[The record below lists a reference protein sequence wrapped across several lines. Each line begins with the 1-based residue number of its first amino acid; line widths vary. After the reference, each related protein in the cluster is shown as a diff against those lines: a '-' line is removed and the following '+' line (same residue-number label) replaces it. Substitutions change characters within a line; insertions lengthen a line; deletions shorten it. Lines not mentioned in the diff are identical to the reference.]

1 MGVFK
6 AYDVRGVYGSELNE
20 DLARRIGYAT
30 AVHLG
35 LGPSSPPFVV
45 GRDMRPSSPSIAKA
59 AIEGLVTAGANVIDI
74 GLASTPMAYFAIGSL
89 GASGGLQVTASHNPA
104 KYTGFKVCREQAIPI
119 GSDSG
124 LAEIEQLVT
133 TGTPTPAADLGRIE
147 ERDLREAYRDHVL
160 RFADRELRPIRIV
173 IDAGNG
179 MAGYTLP
186 RLFEKLPGKL
196 TPMFF
201 ELDGTFPNHEANPLK
216 PENTAALRAK
226 VVELKADLGAAFD
239 GDGDRVAFVDE
250 TGTVIPSDIM
260 TALIARAVL
269 EKGPT
274 AIVYDL
280 RSSLVVPEEIE
291 KYGGRPIREKVGH
304 AFIRATL
311 RRENGQFGGEL
322 SGHYYFAENYFS
334 DSAEIAFLLVW
345 NLMSKEMLKLSALS
359 RPLRRYVQSGEMNFH
374 VDDKDAKIARIRE
387 TFADGRIDDLD
398 GVTVMFDDWWFNVRK
413 SNTEPLLRLNLEAD
427 GRDRYKEVLPRVLA
441 ILGKPE

>member
-1 MGVFK
+1 MGPFK
-6 AYDVRGVYGSELNE
+6 AYDIRGVYGPELNE
-20 DLARRIGYAT
+20 DLARKIGFAT
-30 AVHLG
+30 ATHLG
-35 LGPSSPPFVV
+35 AGPSTPPIVV
-45 GRDMRPSSPSIAKA
+45 GRDMRPSSPAMAKA
-59 AIEGLVTAGANVIDI
+59 AMEGITLAGANVIDI
-74 GLASTPMAYFAIGSL
+74 GLAPTPMAYFAIGSL
-89 GASGGLQVTASHNPA
+89 GAAGGLQVTASHNPA

-124 LAEIEQLVT
+124 LAEIEQLAT
-133 TGTPTPAADLGRIE
+133 SGEMTPAATPGTVE
-147 ERDLREAYRDHVL
+147 EKNILDAYRDHVL
-160 RFADRELRPIRIV
+160 RFADRDLRPIRIV

-226 VVELKADLGAAFD
+226 VVEMKADLGAAFD

-250 TGTVIPSDIM
+250 TGKIVPSDIM

-269 EKGPT
+269 KRQPT

-280 RSSLVVPEEIE
+280 RSSLVVAEEIE
-291 KYGGRPIREKVGH
+291 KWGGRPIREKVGH

-311 RRENGQFGGEL
+311 RRENGFFGGEL

-345 NLMSKEMLKLSALS
+345 NLMSEEMLKLSALV
-359 RPLRRYVQSGEMNFH
+359 RPLKRYVQSGELNFH
-374 VDDKDAKIARIRE
+374 VEDKDGKIEELRR
-387 TFADGRIDDLD
+387 TFPDARIDDLD
-398 GVTVMFDDWWFNVRK
+398 GITVQYDDWWFNVRK

-427 GRDRYKEVLPRVLA
+427 GRDRYNEVLPRVLA
-441 ILGKPE
+441 LLGKPE